1 MSLAIVYGSSMG
13 NTENAANLICEKL
26 GIEADVLDVANTSA
40 DTINGYDKLICG
52 TSTWNSGDMQDDW
65 DSFDFGSLKNR
76 GKTVAV
82 FGVGDSQGYSD
93 EFCNGMAKLFDELKN
108 AGANL
113 VGEISADG
121 YSFDESEALN
131 NNGNF
136 VGLALD
142 YDNEEEMNEQR
153 VDNWI
158 KIIKPLFS

>member
-1 MSLAIVYGSSMG
+1 MCISDKTWRLTVFDKTPAFGR
-13 NTENAANLICEKL
+13 TPPLLHAAYLERQIRTC
-26 GIEADVLDVANTSA
+26 GRW
-40 DTINGYDKLICG
+40 NGLFLCKD
-52 TSTWNSGDMQDDW
+52 QRPA
-65 DSFDFGSLKNR
+65 FASLKLS

-93 EFCNGMAKLFDELKN
+93 EFCNGMAKLFNELKN
-108 AGANL
+108 TGANL

-142 YDNEEEMNEQR
+142 CDNEEEMNEQR